1 MADTGWV
8 LSHPVSVWICRL
20 LIRIWYHEAKTQ
32 TGKTEEEARTKVL
45 PKLAL
50 ATTAAIGFLAWPVIG
65 QAAST
70 GYAIEPFSQD
80 VTLPVGQPTARYS
93 VTLINDTAMSQSF
106 NLTTED
112 FGTLNNSGGVAF
124 LGSSSNSFSQK
135 YGLSQWM
142 TLDESSVTLAPGGST
157 SIWVTI
163 NNSSSLAPGG
173 HYGAILAT
181 AQTAPSGKTAS
192 RVGVLEVLSSLLL
205 VDKAGGPP
213 PDLEMVGQTLS
224 DHNFEMPKT
233 VTHNFD
239 NIGDVHVV
247 PKGTVAV
254 RDPFG
259 KEVES
264 GALNVN
270 SGAILP
276 GTYRVYTTPLMSLTR
291 AWWPG
296 PYSVTTTYSY
306 EGGKVTKTFST
317 SFWYIGSYLAWATG
331 ALVLAA
337 LVGLLWLGRVIARRL
352 RKS

>member
-1 MADTGWV
+1 M
-8 LSHPVSVWICRL
+8 
-20 LIRIWYHEAKTQ
+20 
-32 TGKTEEEARTKVL
+32 
-45 PKLAL
+45 
-50 ATTAAIGFLAWPVIG
+50 AWPAIG

-70 GYAIEPFSQD
+70 GYAIEPFSQN

-93 VTLINDTAMSQSF
+93 VTLINDTAMPQTF

-124 LGSSSNSFSQK
+124 LGSSSSSFAQK
-135 YGLSQWM
+135 HGLAKWM
-142 TLDESSVTLAPGGST
+142 TLDESSVSLLPGGST
-157 SIWVTI
+157 NIWVTI

-224 DHNFEMPKT
+224 DYGFEMPKT

-239 NIGDVHVV
+239 NLGDVHVV
-247 PKGTVAV
+247 PKGTVAI
-254 RDPFG
+254 RDLFG
-259 KEVES
+259 REVES

-276 GTYRVYTTPLMSLTR
+276 GTYRVYTTPLMSIAR

-296 PYSVTTTYSY
+296 LYSVTASYGY
-306 EGGKVTKTFST
+306 EGGAATKTFST
-317 SFWYIGSYLAWATG
+317 SFWYVGSYLTWAIG
-331 ALVLAA
+331 ALVLIA
-337 LVGLLWLGRVIARRL
+337 LGGLLWLGRLVTRRL